1 DDAGQ
6 IFPSA
11 PGSPVNDGSCRGTAP
26 TFSISANGIFCC
38 GGGGVPLLER
48 ALTNNDLVC
57 REINA
62 ASNICI
68 FHIYIE
74 SDGIWYN
81 SARYHVGCRN
91 IAFPFLFVLQMLVY
105 LTFPVGMFWI
115 SNQSEYF
122 EEYVIKRKKEIF
134 PPENDYQR
142 KELEA
147 FKERIR
153 KRQEE
158 QELQMVKE

>member
-1 DDAGQ
+1 M
-6 IFPSA
+6 
-11 PGSPVNDGSCRGTAP
+11 
-26 TFSISANGIFCC
+26 
-38 GGGGVPLLER
+38 GVKLEVFR
-48 ALTNNDLVC
+48 
-57 REINA
+57 
-62 ASNICI
+62 
-68 FHIYIE
+68 
-74 SDGIWYN
+74 
-81 SARYHVGCRN
+81 
-91 IAFPFLFVLQMLVY
+91 MLVY